1 MNIHDIAKQIRHFA
15 DQIESQ
21 DMPSPKPDPYAEL
34 KKAHAE
40 GKVIQTN
47 GYGDWLDLKDGS
59 DMTRIPFRNLRI
71 KPEPAFQLPSP
82 PPKETVLTGKGFTVR
97 ITYHEGKQQ

>member
-40 GKVIQTN
+40 GKVIECITGTDRRWMAMQ
-47 GYGDWLDLKDGS
+47 GEPRWFLPVEDY
-59 DMTRIPFRNLRI
+59 RI
-71 KPEPAFQLPSP
+71 KPEAPPFQLPP
-82 PPKETVLTGKGFTVR
+82 PPPGMRWLEVNGWILVVDKPKPL
-97 ITYHEGKQQ
+97 